1 MAEWMNDLQ
10 KKQWRT
16 FTRNRIAVIGMFLSL
31 GMLLMA
37 VFAPQ
42 LSTFD
47 PLAQDIHMRLHA
59 PDGPFVL
66 GTDDFG
72 RDVLSRIF
80 WGARI
85 SLTIGIGSVLFGMV
99 LGSAMGM
106 LAGLRGG
113 RLGAFIMR
121 CADTMM
127 CFPAEILAILILVVL
142 GQGVDKMLITIGL
155 VMTPRFARL
164 SYGST
169 LALRERE
176 FIEADLAL
184 GASTLYVLRQGI
196 LPNIMGELLVM
207 SSLWAATAIRV
218 EANLSFLGMGVSP
231 PTPTWGNMVRE
242 GIEHL
247 STAPWLS
254 FAPPPGDHGH
264 CARAD
269 PARRRYARRHGP
281 EAARLGG
288 PGVERTRKAPEPD
301 SRAVS
306 RQFPYR
312 FSGRLPMEG
321 KRLLEIKDLHTVF
334 HTDDGA
340 VRAVDGVDLWVDEGE
355 VLGLVGESGCGK
367 SVTAHSVMQLVSPP
381 GRIESGEILFRGR
394 NLLKV
399 SEGDASGTRQPDRH
413 DLSGAHEL
421 TQSAA
426 PGGHAD
432 RGGRHHAYAQDK
444 ARGVGACCGHA
455 PRGGHPGPGT
465 PGTRLPPPAFR
476 GYAPARDDRNGHG
489 VQPPADDRR

>member
-42 LSTFD
+42 LSPFD

-196 LPNIMGELLVM
+196 LPNQVLLIRPI
-207 SSLWAATAIRV
+207 SWASCWSCPACGR
-218 EANLSFLGMGVSP
+218 
-231 PTPTWGNMVRE
+231 
-242 GIEHL
+242 
-247 STAPWLS
+247 
-254 FAPPPGDHGH
+254 PPPSVWRPTS
-264 CARAD
+264 ASSAW
-269 PARRRYARRHGP
+269 AFRRRRLRGATWYAKASNTFPPRRGSP
-281 EAARLGG
+281 LRPAWRSWPLC
-288 PGVERTRKAPEPD
+288 
-301 SRAVS
+301 
-306 RQFPYR
+306 
-312 FSGRLPMEG
+312 SG
-321 KRLLEIKDLHTVF
+321 
-334 HTDDGA
+334 
-340 VRAVDGVDLWVDEGE
+340 
-355 VLGLVGESGCGK
+355 
-367 SVTAHSVMQLVSPP
+367 
-381 GRIESGEILFRGR
+381 
-394 NLLKV
+394 
-399 SEGDASGTRQPDRH
+399 
-413 DLSGAHEL
+413 
-421 TQSAA
+421 
-426 PGGHAD
+426 
-432 RGGRHHAYAQDK
+432 
-444 ARGVGACCGHA
+444 
-455 PRGGHPGPGT
+455 
-465 PGTRLPPPAFR
+465 
-476 GYAPARDDRNGHG
+476 
-489 VQPPADDRR
+489 